1 MIKIQQSMLL
11 EVIEYLMLHGA
22 DAFNIK
28 SKEGMSAYD
37 FALQNQQQAAK
48 R

>member
-1 MIKIQQSMLL
+1 MLL
-11 EVIEYLMLHGA
+11 EVIEYLMINGA

-28 SKEGMSAYD
+28 CQKTNKSAYE
-37 FALQNQQQAAK
+37 FALENQ